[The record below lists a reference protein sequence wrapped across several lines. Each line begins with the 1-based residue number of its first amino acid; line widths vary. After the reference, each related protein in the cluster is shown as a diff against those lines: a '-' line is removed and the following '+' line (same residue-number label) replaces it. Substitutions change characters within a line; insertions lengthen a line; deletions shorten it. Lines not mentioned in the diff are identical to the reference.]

1 MYSNKMKTSTQDTRQ
16 HILDTG
22 YQLIAARG
30 FVSVGLSELLKQ
42 AEVPK
47 GSFYHYFKSKEQF
60 GEALIEH
67 YFNDY
72 QQHLHILFGNQ
83 AQSGYN
89 RLIEYW
95 QGWMTS
101 QTDSCSSQKCLV
113 VKLSA
118 EVADLSEPMRLA
130 LLKGTQIVQGAIS
143 DCIRI
148 GIEDESIKKV
158 NPDDMAKLL
167 YHLWIGTSLMAK
179 LSKNDNGLQ
188 QALETTVSLLKP

>member
-1 MYSNKMKTSTQDTRQ
+1 MKTNSQDTRQ

-22 YQLIAARG
+22 YQLIASRG
-30 FVSVGLSELLKQ
+30 FVGVGLSELLKQ
-42 AEVPK
+42 AQVPK

-67 YFNDY
+67 YFDNY
-72 QQHLHILFGNQ
+72 QQQLHNQ
-83 AQSGYN
+83 FANLEFSAYD
-89 RLIEYW
+89 RLMNYW
-95 QGWMTS
+95 QCWMAS

-143 DCIRI
+143 DCIQA
-148 GIEDESIKKV
+148 GIDDGSVKKIS
-158 NPDDMAKLL
+158 PDDTAKLL
-167 YHLWIGTSLMAK
+167 YHLWIGASLMAK
-179 LSKNDNGLQ
+179 LSKTDSGLQ
-188 QALETTVSLLKP
+188 QAMDTTELLLRPDS